1 MSSTNDNTEPNKVF
15 ASISYFADLPTD
27 LLDIV
32 VRAAVRRTYE
42 ADETVFFE
50 GEPSPGLHLVE
61 DGWLKA
67 VRTSTE
73 GREQVLRFVG
83 PGEVV
88 NEVGVFADD
97 RNPATVIALE
107 PSTLWVIDRGTIHR
121 LLDEYPELARRVIE
135 SLAQRVLH
143 LVSLVEDLSLRTVE
157 ARLARRLVDQTKDR
171 TLQRRPWATQT
182 EIAARLGTVL
192 DVLNRALHTL
202 AREGLIE
209 VDRDEIRI
217 LDREGLRAKAMID

>member
-1 MSSTNDNTEPNKVF
+1 MPKTMNLSKPGEVF
-15 ASISYFADLPTD
+15 ASISYFTDLPTE
-27 LLDIV
+27 LLDAV
-32 VRAAVRRTYE
+32 VDAAVPRTYD

-50 GEPSPGLHLVE
+50 GNPSPGLYVVE

-88 NEVGVFADD
+88 NEVGVFAGD

-107 PSTLWVIDRGTIHR
+107 PSTLWVIDRGTIRR

-143 LVSLVEDLSLRTVE
+143 LVYLVEDLSLRTVE
-157 ARLARRLVDQTKDR
+157 ARLARRLLDQTKDR

-192 DVLNRALHTL
+192 DVLNRALHKL
-202 AREGLIE
+202 ARDGLIE
-209 VDRDEIRI
+209 VDRDEIRL
-217 LDREGLRAKAMID
+217 LDIEGLRDRAMLD